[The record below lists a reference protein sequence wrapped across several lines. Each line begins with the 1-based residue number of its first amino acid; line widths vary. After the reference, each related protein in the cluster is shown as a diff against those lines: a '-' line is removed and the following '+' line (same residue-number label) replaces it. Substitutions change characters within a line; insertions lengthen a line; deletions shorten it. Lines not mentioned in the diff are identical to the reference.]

1 MGRLRANARTIW
13 SQHPVPWGPWARE
26 RDTCGNSILQFA
38 QKVVLAS
45 KGSRLD
51 KISLHQR
58 CLSQKKL
65 ELELDLE
72 LQRKRERGP
81 KLELNWD
88 GNPNFVFDMPLNAKP
103 S

>member
-1 MGRLRANARTIW
+1 M
-13 SQHPVPWGPWARE
+13 
-26 RDTCGNSILQFA
+26 
-38 QKVVLAS
+38 
-45 KGSRLD
+45 D